1 MRIPASVL
9 RSWSLLTPPPR
20 SASILEVGG
29 VMIGML
35 TPPPRSANT
44 GVVGAEEKAVSA
56 QKAESSDE
64 DESERH
70 HGGASGEAFD

>member
-1 MRIPASVL
+1 
-9 RSWSLLTPPPR
+9 
-20 SASILEVGG
+20 
-29 VMIGML
+29 MIGML

-44 GVVGAEEKAVSA
+44 GVVGAEEKAVGA

-70 HGGASGEAFD
+70 HGGASGEAFG

>member
-9 RSWSLLTPPPR
+9 RSWSLLIADATAAER
-20 SASILEVGG
+20 EHLGG
-29 VMIGML
+29 GRCHDRHADA
-35 TPPPRSANT
+35 TATERKHGGSRR
-44 GVVGAEEKAVSA
+44 GEGSGR
-56 QKAESSDE
+56 AESSDE